1 MGAPVPSLGRSLRLE
16 RGRAPGVHCG
26 LATGPRL
33 RGGLGEAGGS
43 VTVTVCD
50 PRTEVPQKTSV
61 QAAAAG
67 AAGRRPVSPLLPWS
81 GLGSAEPLPRGPSR
95 QVPQGAAG
103 PVPLAPTPRS
113 ELRVTGA
120 PTLEVWQVTISAATH
135 VLTSSAL
142 RRSLSR
148 YLSWT

>member
-50 PRTEVPQKTSV
+50 PRTEVPRKTSV
-61 QAAAAG
+61 QAAAARGSRTPSGVTAASLVWAGLCGTPAPG
-67 AAGRRPVSPLLPWS
+67 AVTS
-81 GLGSAEPLPRGPSR
+81 GPTGSRGPR
-95 QVPQGAAG
+95 AVG
-103 PVPLAPTPRS
+103 PHAPL
-113 ELRVTGA
+113 
-120 PTLEVWQVTISAATH
+120 
-135 VLTSSAL
+135 
-142 RRSLSR
+142 
-148 YLSWT
+148 